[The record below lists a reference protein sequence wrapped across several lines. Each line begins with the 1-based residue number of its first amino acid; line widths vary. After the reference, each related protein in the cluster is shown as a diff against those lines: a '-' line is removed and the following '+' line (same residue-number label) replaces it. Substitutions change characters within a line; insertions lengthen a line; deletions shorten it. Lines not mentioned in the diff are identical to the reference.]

1 MGYPARCL
9 FAVLILALAGCGRE
23 PRLAPVA
30 HLYIADSAGNIV
42 RHHEIWGD
50 SAAIQKGIEG
60 AVESISLTR
69 SAGICLHVTLIASTK
84 LVFPQAQ
91 TMQALDKQLDSND
104 ARGPMFVLFA
114 DENGLTLYRNPA
126 GNWFASLSEWILR
139 DPNESGA
146 WRNSLSSA
154 LQFQWKLMEG
164 MMRP

>member
-1 MGYPARCL
+1 MGYPARFL
-9 FAVLILALAGCGRE
+9 FAVLILALAGCTRE

-42 RHHEIWGD
+42 RHHEIRGD

-60 AVESISLTR
+60 AVEYISLTR
-69 SAGICLHVTLIASTK
+69 SPGICLHVTLIASTK
-84 LVFPQAQ
+84 LVVPQAQ

-126 GNWFASLSEWILR
+126 GDWFAPLSEWILQ

-146 WRNSLSSA
+146 WRNKLSTA
-154 LQFQWKLMEG
+154 LQLHWKLTVSMVE
-164 MMRP
+164 P